1 MHTSVNDLTTVMRRT
16 REWQMR
22 LTVREFVE
30 GYKEGR
36 DHSAEEVQAAI
47 RKQVGVHGYGGVGVC
62 GY

>member
-1 MHTSVNDLTTVMRRT
+1 
-16 REWQMR
+16 MR

-47 RKQVGVHGYGGVGVC
+47 RKQVWVGMVDVGMECCDGMVC
-62 GY
+62 TLAAS

>member
-1 MHTSVNDLTTVMRRT
+1 
-16 REWQMR
+16 MR

-47 RKQVGVHGYGGVGVC
+47 RKQVSD
-62 GY
+62 

>member
-1 MHTSVNDLTTVMRRT
+1 MGVGVRWSWVWGMVGRLGFLHDAHTNIYM
-16 REWQMR
+16 QMR

-47 RKQVGVHGYGGVGVC
+47 RKQVSD
-62 GY
+62 